1 MRTVAAVVALVACVH
16 AGLWA
21 LMRDNVRAPNF
32 DGQLASVSYAPFEG
46 SAHPDS
52 GNTARVAQIRADLK
66 TLAPLT
72 RAIRTYSSTGGVE
85 LVPGIASEFG
95 LRVTAGAWIDK
106 NQDRNERE
114 IRSVID
120 LAKRHSNIN
129 GVIVGNETIFRGEQ
143 KTSDLIQM
151 IQRVK
156 RSTNVPVTTG
166 EIWHVWI
173 EHPELVSAVDYIAAH
188 ILPYWEG
195 FSETQTVDQTVLI
208 YDKLRQAYPGKRIV
222 IAEFGWPS
230 AGYNMHNANPG
241 RIEQAVV
248 LRDFV
253 SRAEAYGMDYN
264 IVEAIDQPWKT
275 FEGGVGPYWG
285 LFDASRHPKFE
296 WTGPITDPDHWRLA
310 AIAILVSV
318 LLSLPLLA
326 MSTVTLMQ
334 AAMLA
339 GSANVVGAWFAA
351 VFGYWNGHYFV
362 PGAVFALGL
371 GILLLIPLIVIA
383 LARIEEIAA
392 VAFGRKPIRLVASPA
407 LIPDAAAPKVS
418 IHIPAHN
425 EPPEMLKQTL
435 DAVARLDYQNYECI
449 VVINNTP
456 DPGLWLPIEEHCR
469 SLGERFKF
477 VRADDVAGF
486 KAGALRLAL
495 VHTAADAEVIGI
507 IDADYVV
514 QPDWLKDMVPLF
526 HDPSVGLV
534 QAPQDHRDGER
545 SVMHHAMNGEYA
557 GFFDIGMVQRNENN
571 AIIAHGTMCLIRR
584 SAIEA
589 AGGWSS
595 DTICED
601 TDLGLTLLELGWQT
615 HYTNKRYGHGLLPDS
630 FEAYK
635 KQRHRWAYGG
645 FQILKK
651 HWRRFLPGGSRLT
664 REQKREFALG
674 WLNWLGAESIGVAVA
689 ILNII
694 WVPVVAFLDIAV
706 PDRILTAPI
715 IVSFIISVAHFATL
729 YQLRVHPRAG
739 QLLGSV
745 FAAMSVQWTV
755 ARAVSFGVIKDHLP
769 FVRTSKGGMR
779 RSTDF
784 HAFWEAVLAGLLI
797 LGAIVLVETN
807 YKEVREINI
816 FAVVLVVQSLPF
828 IAAVGLAV
836 IERTRLNEFAY
847 WRSLEARVAEL
858 LPITRRS
865 TTMAEATRTA
875 PAPKPGEL
883 VQ

>member
-52 GNTARVAQIRADLK
+52 GNRARVAQIRADLK

-106 NQDRNERE
+106 NQGRNERE

-514 QPDWLKDMVPLF
+514 QPDWL
-526 HDPSVGLV
+526 
-534 QAPQDHRDGER
+534 
-545 SVMHHAMNGEYA
+545 
-557 GFFDIGMVQRNENN
+557 
-571 AIIAHGTMCLIRR
+571 
-584 SAIEA
+584 
-589 AGGWSS
+589 
-595 DTICED
+595 
-601 TDLGLTLLELGWQT
+601 
-615 HYTNKRYGHGLLPDS
+615 
-630 FEAYK
+630 
-635 KQRHRWAYGG
+635 
-645 FQILKK
+645 
-651 HWRRFLPGGSRLT
+651 
-664 REQKREFALG
+664 
-674 WLNWLGAESIGVAVA
+674 
-689 ILNII
+689 
-694 WVPVVAFLDIAV
+694 
-706 PDRILTAPI
+706 
-715 IVSFIISVAHFATL
+715 
-729 YQLRVHPRAG
+729 
-739 QLLGSV
+739 
-745 FAAMSVQWTV
+745 
-755 ARAVSFGVIKDHLP
+755 
-769 FVRTSKGGMR
+769 
-779 RSTDF
+779 
-784 HAFWEAVLAGLLI
+784 
-797 LGAIVLVETN
+797 
-807 YKEVREINI
+807 
-816 FAVVLVVQSLPF
+816 
-828 IAAVGLAV
+828 
-836 IERTRLNEFAY
+836 
-847 WRSLEARVAEL
+847 
-858 LPITRRS
+858 
-865 TTMAEATRTA
+865 
-875 PAPKPGEL
+875 
-883 VQ
+883 

>member
-664 REQKREFALG
+664 REQKRDFVLG